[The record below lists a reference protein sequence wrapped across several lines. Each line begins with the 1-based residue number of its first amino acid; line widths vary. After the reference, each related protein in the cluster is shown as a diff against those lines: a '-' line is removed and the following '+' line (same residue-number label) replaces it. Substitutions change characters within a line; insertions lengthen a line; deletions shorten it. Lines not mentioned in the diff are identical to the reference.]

1 MKSSLVLQDL
11 WKAVEEKDSGSSEGS
26 MVDLKEKA
34 LSAIFM
40 SVMDNVLREIA
51 GEKTPRAAWKK
62 LEELYS
68 GNSLKNRLYL
78 KKRLYNLRMVDGTPI
93 KKHLDDFNAIIMD
106 LGSIDIKVE
115 GEDQALISLCSL
127 PPAYET
133 FVDTLLYGKDSIS
146 MEDVSNAL
154 KSKELK
160 GTFSDMKE
168 ASHGE
173 DLLVR
178 GRNLQDKW
186 YEGEIKSKLK

>member
-1 MKSSLVLQDL
+1 
-11 WKAVEEKDSGSSEGS
+11 
-26 MVDLKEKA
+26 
-34 LSAIFM
+34 
-40 SVMDNVLREIA
+40 
-51 GEKTPRAAWKK
+51 
-62 LEELYS
+62 
-68 GNSLKNRLYL
+68 
-78 KKRLYNLRMVDGTPI
+78 MVDGTLI